1 MEGPMTVQ
9 DGNGAL
15 CASMASGS
23 QGEHEWR
30 GEEDLLSNTHL
41 LSNEQ
46 IAHNGINI

>member
-30 GEEDLLSNTHL
+30 GEEDLSNTQL

-46 IAHNGINI
+46 IALNGINI